1 MTLIET
7 KTVGSGGAASI
18 TFTSIPQTYT
28 DLKIVM
34 SARSTRNAID
44 DEVRINING
53 TGVGT
58 NFTSRVLGGEGA
70 SGTQFSTSYSTG
82 RITLGIP
89 GATVTAS
96 TFGSTE
102 HYFPNY
108 TGSNNKSISSD
119 NVTENNGTNAYADL
133 SASLYSSSSAIT
145 SLVFTTNLGLFAE
158 GSTASLYGIS
168 NVTSGSK
175 ATGGIV
181 SSDGTYWYHMFPYSG
196 TFTPTS
202 AISADILSIAGG
214 GGGGGGNAAGGGAG
228 GLLYLSSQSL
238 TATGYSVT
246 VGGGGA
252 GGAAI
257 SQTGD
262 KGSSGSNSQF
272 GSLTAAVGGGGGGG
286 NDKSGEQDGRNG
298 GSGGGGGSY
307 SSVSG
312 TGGTGTSGQ
321 GNAGGAGSTDGATY
335 RKSGGGGGA
344 GAAAANAGNNYST
357 DGGVGVNTY
366 SSWANA
372 TQTGVNGYYAG
383 GGAAGP
389 NMAGGLGGG
398 GSAPSN
404 SSNTNGNPGVVNT
417 GGGGST
423 SGFAASGGPYYG
435 GAGGSG
441 LVIIRYA
448 I

>member
-1 MTLIET
+1 MELIET
-7 KTVGSGGAASI
+7 KTVGSGGASYI
-18 TFTSIPQTYT
+18 EFTSIPQTYT
-28 DLKIVM
+28 DLLVKV
-34 SARSTRNAID
+34 S
-44 DEVRINING
+44 VRANG
-53 TGVGT
+53 GSNTHE
-58 NFTSRVLGGEGA
+58 NFQLDFNGSGSNQSYRDLFGA
-70 SGTQFSTSYSTG
+70 NGSVSSGTSTSYINSF
-82 RITLGIP
+82 P
-89 GATVTAS
+89 AANATAN
-96 TFGSTE
+96 TFSNAE
-102 HYFPNY
+102 WYIPNY
-108 TGSNNKSISSD
+108 TSSNYKSISMD
-119 NVTENNGTNAYADL
+119 NTSENN
-133 SASLYSSSSAIT
+133 ASNGQDTLVAGLWSSTSAIT
-145 SLVFTTNLGLFAE
+145 SIRINNYNSNNFAQY
-158 GSTASLYGIS
+158 STASLYGIS

-252 GGAAI
+252 GGAAV

-389 NMAGGLGGG
+389 NKVGGLGGG